1 MPSPPTPAVPQI
13 TTPLEIKKGT
23 EIRNRY
29 VFSDVLGSGGY
40 ATVWRATDKQENRNV
55 ALKRLLHK
63 SWLHASTEDRE
74 DIDRFLE
81 EGRRTARLK
90 GHKNIVEVYDAF
102 EESGEAFIV
111 MEYIEGNSLQTVFQ
125 EHIARGTWIKIDEGL
140 EYLTQIL
147 NGLVFAH
154 SSGIYHRDVKPSNI
168 LVSKLGV
175 VKLVDFGL
183 AKRIPFKIQSPLDQG
198 FGFAHSGTPSFMS
211 FEQARGDPL
220 DQQTDIF
227 SAGLVGYI
235 LLSGQHPFNHP
246 SGIVEI
252 VDLIRDPSFQCK
264 ELPVTDGL
272 PEGVRQC
279 VMRMLSKDRSKRYQS
294 LIEPINELT
303 REDTQMCSNCGTA
316 NPPRDKFCGECG
328 NDLRTTKQN
337 RPLPVAGPVPKNAA
351 ELTDQGFEL
360 TRNYDWQGAI
370 QRYEAAIEKDPKYVR
385 AYANL
390 GFALNKLGRYEE
402 AITELTTGIKLGT
415 VPVVLHRML
424 DSLGFAKSNLK
435 QFGGAIEDY
444 TRALTLNP
452 ENPRVFLHRA
462 EARAQLGVPDQE
474 DQAYVDVTQ
483 ALALDPSYVPALR
496 LKSLLE
502 GRRFNR

>member
-1 MPSPPTPAVPQI
+1 MSAAPIPQLQPVV
-13 TTPLEIKKGT
+13 TPLDIKKGT
-23 EIRNRY
+23 EINKRY

-55 ALKRLLHK
+55 AIKRLLHK
-63 SWLHASTEDRE
+63 AWPTPSRE
-74 DIDRFLE
+74 DIDRFLQ
-81 EGRRTARLK
+81 EGRSTARLK

-102 EESGEAFIV
+102 EEHGEAFIV
-111 MEYIEGNSLQTVFQ
+111 MEYIEGSSLQTIFR
-125 EHIARGTWIKIDEGL
+125 EHIASNTWIAIDEGL
-140 EYLTQIL
+140 EYFTQIL

-183 AKRIPFKIQSPLDQG
+183 AKRMPFKMQSPLDKDV
-198 FGFAHSGTPSFMS
+198 GFAHSGTPSFMS

-246 SGIVEI
+246 SGTVEI
-252 VDLIRDPSFQCK
+252 VDLIRDPSYTCMD
-264 ELPVTDGL
+264 LPQKTGL

-303 REDTQMCSNCGTA
+303 REDAQMCSNCGTA
-316 NPPRDKFCGECG
+316 NPLTDKFCGECG
-328 NDLRTTKQN
+328 NDLRATKQALA
-337 RPLPVAGPVPKNAA
+337 PPTTGPVAKTAA
-351 ELTDQGFEL
+351 ELTNQGFEQ
-360 TRNYDWQGAI
+360 TRIYDWEGAI
-370 QRYEAAIEKDPKYVR
+370 ERYEAAIAKDPKYVR

-402 AITELTTGIKLGT
+402 AIGVLTEGTKL
-415 VPVVLHRML
+415 PADSVVRHRML
-424 DSLGFAKSNLK
+424 DSLGFAKTNLK
-435 QFGGAIEDY
+435 HFESAIQDY
-444 TRALTLNP
+444 TNAIKLNP

-462 EARAQLGVPDQE
+462 EAAAQLGTPDKE
-474 DQAYVDVTQ
+474 DQAYSDVTQ
-483 ALALDPSYVPALR
+483 ALSVDPTYLPALR

-502 GRRFNR
+502 RRRFNR